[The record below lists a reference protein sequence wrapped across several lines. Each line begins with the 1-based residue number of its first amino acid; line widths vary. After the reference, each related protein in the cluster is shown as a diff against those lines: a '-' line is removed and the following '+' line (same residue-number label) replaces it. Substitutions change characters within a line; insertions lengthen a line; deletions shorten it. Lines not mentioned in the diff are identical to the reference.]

1 MELLFYYNANQAYLN
16 PKGVQ
21 FGGKYVF
28 DFETDSN
35 KIYFKENENYKSNFY
50 SDESTLQNITAI
62 VGENGSGK
70 TTLLHAIF
78 ENSGP
83 GVLMIFLEKENS
95 IILSNDYGD
104 ISIEYEYEPIY
115 KYDIQFSRKPY
126 TPDFII
132 KQGDKIAYIE
142 HFGITQDGKNKM
154 YSDDQLEHYKKAIKD
169 KIALHKQHGTTL
181 IYTFSQYLDNRTLL
195 EHLKE
200 NLESKGFVL
209 VPRSNKEVM
218 EKIIST
224 EENRYIRKL
233 VNLIRRFISN
243 FKTNLSFVSL
253 KLFGP

>member
-104 ISIEYEYEPIY
+104 ISIEYIGKE
-115 KYDIQFSRKPY
+115 K
-126 TPDFII
+126 TPN
-132 KQGDKIAYIE
+132 IA
-142 HFGITQDGKNKM
+142 
-154 YSDDQLEHYKKAIKD
+154 SDDKYLQRIEPN
-169 KIALHKQHGTTL
+169 KQH
-181 IYTFSQYLDNRTLL
+181 ICSNIHKHVSYVYL
-195 EHLKE
+195 
-200 NLESKGFVL
+200 
-209 VPRSNKEVM
+209 SNS
-218 EKIIST
+218 I
-224 EENRYIRKL
+224 
-233 VNLIRRFISN
+233 
-243 FKTNLSFVSL
+243 FKNSSAFLPAPN
-253 KLFGP
+253 GNDR